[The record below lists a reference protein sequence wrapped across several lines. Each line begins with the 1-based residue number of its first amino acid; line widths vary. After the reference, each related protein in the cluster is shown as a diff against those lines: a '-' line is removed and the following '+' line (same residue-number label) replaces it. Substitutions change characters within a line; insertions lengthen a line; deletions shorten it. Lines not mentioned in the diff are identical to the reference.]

1 MISYSL
7 ICSENHTFD
16 SWFASTD
23 AYNKLKNNG
32 LLACSV
38 CGTPNV
44 EKAIMA
50 PNVFAKSDN
59 NPKDI
64 KPKSLSPSPSEKAIA
79 ELKTHI
85 QRNSED
91 VGTNFA
97 LIARKMHNGEVP
109 ERNIHGKASIS
120 EAKSLNEDGVPIVPL
135 PWINRKIN

>member
-23 AYNKLKNNG
+23 AYNKLKNNR
-32 LLACSV
+32 LLSCSV

-50 PNVFAKSDN
+50 PNVFAKSDQ
-59 NPKDI
+59 NPKDT
-64 KPKSLSPSPSEKAIA
+64 KLKSLSPSPSEKAIA

-85 QRNSED
+85 QENSED
-91 VGTNFA
+91 VGSNFA
-97 LIARKMHNGEVP
+97 LIARKMYDGEVP
-109 ERNIHGKASIS
+109 KRSIHGKASIS
-120 EAKSLNEDGVPIVPL
+120 EAKSLSKDGVPIVPL
-135 PWINRKIN
+135 PWFNRKIN